1 MNGNSKNPRPFFDT
15 RGFLYVTGFLLCLT
29 LTGASVSAQD
39 GFISS
44 AGQNET
50 LPQQKKATEPLS
62 KAEILE
68 AENLLAGLGYWTGA
82 IDGVFDEGSRQALI
96 AFQKITGRKR
106 TGKLTRD
113 EYAAL
118 LIAEKPLPREP
129 GYAHVEVDLF
139 KQVLF
144 MVDVEGAVSRIL
156 PISSGSGKEF
166 TSEGWTRRAVTPT
179 GKFTVCRK
187 IQGWRKSPLGLL
199 YYPNYI
205 CGGIAIH
212 GNPSV
217 PVTPASHGC
226 IRIPMFAAV
235 EFSRL
240 TPVGTIVVVHDEKP
254 LALKP

>member
-1 MNGNSKNPRPFFDT
+1 MT
-15 RGFLYVTGFLLCLT
+15 LC
-29 LTGASVSAQD
+29 GPQGVAQEWGIHSARQHE
-39 GFISS
+39 G
-44 AGQNET
+44 
-50 LPQQKKATEPLS
+50 LPAKPTAALS

-68 AENLLAGLGYWTGA
+68 AENLLAGLGYWTGPV
-82 IDGVFDEGSRQALI
+82 DGVFDEGSRHALI
-96 AFQKITGRKR
+96 AFQKLNGRKR
-106 TGKLTRD
+106 TGKLSRD

-118 LIAEKPLPREP
+118 LIGEKPLPREP

-139 KQVLF
+139 RQVLL
-144 MVDVEGAVSRIL
+144 MVDAEGAVSHIL
-156 PISSGSGKEF
+156 PISSGSGEEF

-187 IQGWRKSPLGLL
+187 ILGWRRSALGLL

-226 IRIPMFAAV
+226 IRIPMFAAIA
-235 EFSRL
+235 FSRL
-240 TPVGTIVVVHDEKP
+240 TPVGTLVVVHNESP
-254 LALKP
+254 PTLQP